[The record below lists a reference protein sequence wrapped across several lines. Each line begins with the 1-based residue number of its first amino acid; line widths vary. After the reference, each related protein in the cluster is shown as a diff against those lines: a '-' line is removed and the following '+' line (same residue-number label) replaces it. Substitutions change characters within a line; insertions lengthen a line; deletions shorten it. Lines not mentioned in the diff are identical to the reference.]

1 MLMKLRSI
9 VLAALVGTFAAPVFA
24 APVATVNG
32 QAIDNSQVQAILSM
46 SPELAKEPNAREQVV
61 QNLVNMEVLSQYAM
75 KHNLDQS
82 ADVKE
87 RLALAKRQILADAAV
102 DQYIKEHPVP
112 ESEIQAAYNKFVA
125 AMGKKEYE
133 VRHILVKTK
142 AEADKILAELKAGK
156 KFSTLAEKY
165 SIDKASAAHGGELG
179 WIVPGM
185 VVPPFAEAIEKAP
198 IDKPVGPVQTQFGYH
213 IIEVQATKPLTPPPL
228 SAMKDRIKAQLQ
240 QEEAAKFVSDLR
252 GQAKIDI
259 TK

>member
-1 MLMKLRSI
+1 MKLRA
-9 VLAALVGTFAAPVFA
+9 VVFAAILGSFSLPALA

-32 QAIDNSQVQAILSM
+32 QPIDNSQVQAIMSM
-46 SPELAKEPNAREQVV
+46 SPDLAKQPNAREQVI
-61 QNLVNMEVLSQYAM
+61 QNLINMEVLAQYAND
-75 KHNLDQS
+75 HGLAQS

-102 DQYIKEHPVP
+102 DQYISQHPV
-112 ESEIQAAYNKFVA
+112 SQAEIQNAYDKFVA

-142 AEADKILAELKAGK
+142 AEADKIMAELKAGK

-185 VVPPFAEAIEKAP
+185 VVPPFAQAVESAP
-198 IDKPVGPVQTQFGYH
+198 LNKPVGPIQTQFGYH
-213 IIEVQATKPLTPPPL
+213 IIEVQATRPLTPPTL
-228 SAMKDRIKAQLQ
+228 SAMQGRIKDQLQ

-252 GQAKIDI
+252 NKAKIEI
-259 TK
+259 NK